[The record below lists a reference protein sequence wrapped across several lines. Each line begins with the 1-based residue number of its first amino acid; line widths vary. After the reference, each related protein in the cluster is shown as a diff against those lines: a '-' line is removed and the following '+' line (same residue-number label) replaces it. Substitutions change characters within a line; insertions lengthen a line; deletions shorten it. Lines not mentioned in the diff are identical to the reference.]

1 MIKHSKLGSI
11 LLSLAI
17 AFGLW
22 LYVVTNVSVEGETTF
37 HDISV
42 QFVGETALEN
52 RGYVIT
58 SGMDASVDL
67 RLQGARTNLNKLTSS
82 SISIKVDLSRI
93 YDPGTHKVEYD
104 IIYPGDVPNNA
115 FTVLNKVPA
124 SVTVTVEELEQKEI
138 PVVVRYEGS
147 VPEDYLDD
155 RDNVLLDYQSIAI
168 KGPTSVV
175 SRIDRAEVTV
185 NLKDRTESISQKYPY
200 ILCDQQGEPV
210 DAALVVAETAEVR
223 LDLTILRFKE
233 LPVIYDLVTGGGASA
248 DDVTITPDIS
258 SIRVSGSN
266 AVLEKLTAVDLGTIN
281 LAHIEEDTRLTIP
294 VELPAG
300 VLNLTGVEEI
310 NVDVK
315 FNGLTTREFT
325 VENIRVAGVPAG
337 MTYELVTK
345 RLTVTVRGPSSVV
358 KQMTAQDLQVT
369 ADVTGK
375 PEGTVIV
382 NATVSVTDP
391 AYNAVGAL
399 GNVSVSVTL
408 RTAAEGNG

>member
-1 MIKHSKLGSI
+1 MNHNKIVSF
-11 LLSLAI
+11 LLSITI
-17 AFGLW
+17 ALGLW
-22 LYVVTNVSVEGETTF
+22 LYVVTNVNVESETTF
-37 HDISV
+37 HDIPV

-58 SGMDASVDL
+58 SGMDATVNL

-82 SISIKVDLSRI
+82 RISIKVDLSRI

-124 SVTVTVEELEQKEI
+124 AIAVTVEALEYKEI

-147 VPEDYLDD
+147 VPDDYLDD
-155 RDNVLLDYQSIAI
+155 RDNALLDYQSIAI
-168 KGPTSVV
+168 KGPVSVV
-175 SRIDRAEVTV
+175 NQIDRAEIYVDL
-185 NLKDRTESISQKYPY
+185 NGRTESISDKYTY
-200 ILCDQQGEPV
+200 TLCDQQGNPV
-210 DAALVVAETAEVR
+210 NAALIVAETAEVR
-223 LDLTILRFKE
+223 FDLSVLRFKE
-233 LPVIYDLVTGGGASA
+233 LPVTYTISAGGGATEN
-248 DDVTITPDIS
+248 DVTVTPDIS
-258 SIRVSGSN
+258 AIRVSGSN
-266 AVLEKLTAVDLGTIN
+266 ADLEQLTQIDLGVID
-281 LAHIEEDTRLTIP
+281 LARIEADTCLTIP
-294 VELPAG
+294 VELPDG
-300 VLNLTGVEEI
+300 VVNLTGVEEI

-315 FNGLTTREFT
+315 FKGLTTREFT

-337 MTYELVTK
+337 MEYELVTK

-375 PEGTVIV
+375 NVGTVIV
-382 NATVSVTDP
+382 NAAVSAVDP
-391 AYNAVGAL
+391 AYQAVGAL

-408 RTAAEGNG
+408 RTAGEGNG

>member
-1 MIKHSKLGSI
+1 MNHNKIVSF
-11 LLSLAI
+11 LLSITI
-17 AFGLW
+17 ALGLW
-22 LYVVTNVSVEGETTF
+22 LYVVTNVNVESETTF
-37 HDISV
+37 HDIPV

-58 SGMDASVDL
+58 SGMDATVNL

-82 SISIKVDLSRI
+82 RISIKVDLSRI

-124 SVTVTVEELEQKEI
+124 AIAVTVEALEHKEI

-147 VPEDYLDD
+147 VPDDYLDD
-155 RDNVLLDYQSIAI
+155 RDNALLDYQSIAI
-168 KGPTSVV
+168 KGPVSVV
-175 SRIDRAEVTV
+175 NQIDRAEIYVD
-185 NLKDRTESISQKYPY
+185 LHGRTESISDKYTY
-200 ILCDQQGEPV
+200 TLCDQQGNPV
-210 DAALVVAETAEVR
+210 NAALIVAETAEVR
-223 LDLTILRFKE
+223 FDLTILRFKE
-233 LPVIYDLVTGGGASA
+233 LPVTYTIMAGGGATEN
-248 DDVTITPDIS
+248 DVTVTPDIS
-258 SIRVSGSN
+258 AIRVSGSN
-266 AVLEKLTAVDLGTIN
+266 ADLEQLTQIDLGVID
-281 LAHIEEDTRLTIP
+281 LARIEEDTCLTIP
-294 VELPAG
+294 VELPNG
-300 VLNLTGVEEI
+300 VVNLTGVEEI

-315 FNGLTTREFT
+315 FKGLTTREFT

-337 MTYELVTK
+337 MEYELVTK

-375 PEGTVIV
+375 NAGTVIV
-382 NATVSVTDP
+382 NAAVSVVDP
-391 AYNAVGAL
+391 AYQAVGAL

-408 RTAAEGNG
+408 RNAGEGNG

>member
-1 MIKHSKLGSI
+1 MKHNKIVSI
-11 LLSLAI
+11 LLSLTI

-42 QFVGETALEN
+42 QFIGETALEN

-58 SGMDASVDL
+58 SGMDATVDL

-104 IIYPGDVPNNA
+104 IIYPGDVPSNA
-115 FTVLNKVPA
+115 FTVLNKVPDA
-124 SVTVTVEELEQKEI
+124 ITITVEDLESKEV
-138 PVVVRYEGS
+138 PVRVRYEGS
-147 VPEDYLDD
+147 VPDDYLDD
-155 RDNVLLDYQSIAI
+155 RDNALLDYQSIAI
-168 KGPTSVV
+168 KGPASVIN
-175 SRIDRAEVTV
+175 RIDRAEIYVDL
-185 NLKDRTESISQKYPY
+185 NGRTESISGKYAY
-200 ILCDQQGEPV
+200 TLCDQQGEPV

-223 LDLTILRFKE
+223 FDLTILRFKE
-233 LPVIYDLVTGGGASA
+233 LPVTYTIAPGGGATA
-248 DDVTITPDIS
+248 DDVTVTPDIPA
-258 SIRVSGSN
+258 IRVSGSN
-266 AVLEKLTAVDLGTIN
+266 AVLEQLTQIN
-281 LAHIEEDTRLTIP
+281 LGIIDLARIEEDTRLTIP
-294 VELPAG
+294 VDLPDG

-315 FNGLTTREFT
+315 FAGLTTREFT

-375 PEGTVIV
+375 NAGTVIV
-382 NATVSVTDP
+382 NAAVSAIDP
-391 AYNAVGAL
+391 AYQAVGAL

-408 RTAAEGNG
+408 RNAAEGNG

>member
-1 MIKHSKLGSI
+1 MKKHSKLGSL

-104 IIYPGDVPNNA
+104 IIYPGDVPSNA
-115 FTVLNKVPA
+115 FTVLNKAPNA
-124 SVTVTVEELEQKEI
+124 ITIHVEELESKEV
-138 PVVVRYEGS
+138 PVVVNYEGS

-155 RDNVLLDYQSIAI
+155 RDNALLDYQSIAI

-175 SRIDRAEVTV
+175 SQIERAEITV
-185 NLKDRTESISQKYPY
+185 DLKDRTESISQKYAY
-200 ILCDQQGEPV
+200 TLCDQQGNPV
-210 DAALVVAETAEVR
+210 NAALIVAETAEVR

-233 LPVIYDLVTGGGASA
+233 LPVTYTLVTGGGAA
-248 DDVTITPDIS
+248 AEDVTITPDIS

-266 AVLEKLTAVDLGTIN
+266 AVLEKLTEVDLGTIN
-281 LAHIEEDTRLTIP
+281 LAHIEADIRLTIP

-337 MTYELVTK
+337 MEYELVTK

-358 KQMTAQDLQVT
+358 KQMTAQDLLVT

-382 NATVSVTDP
+382 NAAVSVVDP
-391 AYNAVGAL
+391 AYQAVGAL

-408 RTAAEGNG
+408 RTNAEGND

>member
-1 MIKHSKLGSI
+1 MKKHSKLGSL
-11 LLSLAI
+11 LLSLSI

-115 FTVLNKVPA
+115 FTVLNKAPA
-124 SVTVTVEELEQKEI
+124 AISITVEELAHKEI
-138 PVVVRYEGS
+138 PVEVRYEGS
-147 VPEDYLDD
+147 VPDDYLDD
-155 RDNVLLDYQSIAI
+155 RDNALLDYQSIAI
-168 KGPTSVV
+168 KGPVSVV
-175 SRIDRAEVTV
+175 NQIHHAEIYVD
-185 NLKDRTESISQKYPY
+185 LDDRTESISGKYAY
-200 ILCDQQGEPV
+200 TLCDQEGNPV
-210 DAALVVAETAEVR
+210 DAALIVAETAEVR
-223 LDLTILRFKE
+223 FDLTILRFKE
-233 LPVIYDLVTGGGASA
+233 LPVTYTLAAGGGAA
-248 DDVTITPDIS
+248 QEHVTVTPDIS
-258 SIRVSGSN
+258 AIRVSGSK
-266 AVLEKLTAVDLGTIN
+266 AHLEELTEIN
-281 LAHIEEDTRLTIP
+281 LGVIDLARIENDTRLTIP

-310 NVDVK
+310 NVDIQFK
-315 FNGLTTREFT
+315 GLTTREFT

-337 MTYELVTK
+337 MEYELVTK

-358 KQMTAQDLQVT
+358 KQMTAQDLLVT

-375 PEGTVIV
+375 NAGTVIV
-382 NATVSVTDP
+382 NAAVSVVDP
-391 AYNAVGAL
+391 AYQPVGAL

-408 RTAAEGNG
+408 RNAGEGNG